1 MPSLK
6 HLSIKTQLTIMTVS
20 TVAILLLIVV
30 FTTVQVTGL
39 VVRNNR
45 QYADEVMKQIE
56 QSVASNGEFLDNLML
71 SLQYDSLV
79 QEYLSTNDALKRYE
93 IFGKLDTNLLGVLNL
108 KPGILDVVLLGSNG
122 SAYYYKGRQPEVVA
136 RIQEMGDVKG
146 HAVSALVE
154 LTYDGA
160 PHECFLLVSDVVSNL
175 KDGTAGRRLGTA
187 AIVVERT
194 AFGTDA
200 VDALVSSSSAFYLVD
215 RSGVVFSG
223 NDAARRFQPLPAAV
237 LAVQPGEERTVR
249 LDGQSVTV
257 RAAALAR
264 LGGRIVNVTRT
275 TQLVGDLVHIR
286 NLMIALTAGGG
297 LLLLGLFLLIARNIL
312 RPLDRFMGHLARVGV
327 GAGAGAGGTAGAGGS
342 AAAPG
347 TDGPGAFGGLQERA
361 ELDGYKEINEMAAR
375 FNAMLEEIDGL
386 ARRLLA
392 TNSRMYEMQLQK
404 KQAEI
409 AQLKSQ
415 INPHF
420 LYNSLESMKGVALS
434 EHADKVFQMLTA
446 LGRMFYYSFK
456 GADIVRMR
464 EEMTTIQSY
473 VRIQQV
479 RFEDRFDV
487 ETDVPDALL
496 DCLIPKMC
504 LQPLVENA
512 VFHGLETREGK
523 GRLRIEGRIEE
534 APGEGPPGSG
544 RIPTL
549 TLRILDDGVGIEPE
563 RLAALQAQ
571 LAAETPPDGIMK
583 PNPGTVGLMN
593 VHSRV
598 RLMYGAGYGLWVE
611 SEPGRGSVVTLR
623 LPVRRDDA

>member
-1 MPSLK
+1 VPSLK

-45 QYADEVMKQIE
+45 EYVDEVMKQID

-79 QEYLSTNDALKRYE
+79 QEYLSTDDALKRYE

-108 KPGILDVVLLGSNG
+108 KSGILDVVLLGANG
-122 SAYYYKGRQPEVVA
+122 SAYYYKGRQPAVVE
-136 RIQEMGDVKG
+136 RILEMGDVKG
-146 HAVSALVE
+146 HAVSGLLE

-175 KDGTAGRRLGTA
+175 KDGSAGRRLGTA
-187 AIVVERT
+187 AIVIERA

-200 VDALVSSSSAFYLVD
+200 VDALAASASTFYLVD
-215 RSGVVFSG
+215 RNGVVFSG
-223 NDAARRFQPLPAAV
+223 NDATRLFRPLPAAV
-237 LAVQPGEERTVR
+237 LAVAPGEVRSVR
-249 LDGQSVTV
+249 LDGQSVSV
-257 RAAALAR
+257 RAAALPR
-264 LGGRIVNVTRT
+264 IGGRIVNVTRT
-275 TQLVGDLVHIR
+275 TQLVGDLVGIR
-286 NLMIALTAGGG
+286 NLMIALSAIGG
-297 LLLLGLFLLIARNIL
+297 LLLLGLFLVIARNIL

-327 GAGAGAGGTAGAGGS
+327 GAGAGAAGG
-342 AAAPG
+342 PG
-347 TDGPGAFGGLQERA
+347 GIGGLQERA

-386 ARRLLA
+386 ARSLLA

-487 ETDVPDALL
+487 ETDVPDALM

-534 APGEGPPGSG
+534 APGADPSG
-544 RIPTL
+544 AGRVPTL
-549 TLRILDDGVGIEPE
+549 TLRIVDDGVGIEPD

-571 LAAETPPDGIMK
+571 LAAETPPNGIMK